1 MVPKRKLVRTLNVCL
16 EADEIYPLNG
26 DRSFERGRTRVNRHP
41 RSQFRWISVN
51 AAADCGERDRFQAT
65 LTGKLHGSAVATGEQ
80 VGLASCATP
89 PDWPDGVN
97 HVPGQKIMAGG
108 DLRIAGCAAPKR
120 AAFGEQ
126 RWAGR
131 AVDADVDDDAAEQT
145 RVCGIDD
152 RADVECRDVGRGDR

>member
-26 DRSFERGRTRVNRHP
+26 DRSFERGRNRVNRHP

-80 VGLASCATP
+80 VGLASCA
-89 PDWPDGVN
+89 
-97 HVPGQKIMAGG
+97 
-108 DLRIAGCAAPKR
+108 
-120 AAFGEQ
+120 
-126 RWAGR
+126 
-131 AVDADVDDDAAEQT
+131 
-145 RVCGIDD
+145 
-152 RADVECRDVGRGDR
+152 